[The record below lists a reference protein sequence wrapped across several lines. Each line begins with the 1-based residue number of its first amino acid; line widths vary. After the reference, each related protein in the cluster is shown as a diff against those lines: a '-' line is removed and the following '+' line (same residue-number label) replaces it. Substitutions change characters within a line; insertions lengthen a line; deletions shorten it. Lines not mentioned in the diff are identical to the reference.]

1 MVRFLIM
8 TLGYK
13 YYLGDGNNYFV
24 YRNDVYNTMT
34 IRADLFN
41 SKKEKIATTL
51 VKGGMIGANKR
62 HEDVI
67 NEFELVV
74 S

>member
-1 MVRFLIM
+1 MN
-8 TLGYK
+8 LGYK

-24 YRNDVYNTMT
+24 YRNDVYNVMT

-41 SKKEKIATTL
+41 RKEEKIATTL

-67 NEFELVV
+67 NEFELIV
-74 S
+74 